1 LTAIFE
7 RFQIESVFLPPT
19 SQSWQS
25 ERGIR
30 IGPAGWKYRDHN
42 HNHRAIFIAFF
53 AALNSAAMRVI
64 ASYIMKVGI
73 DSYCFHRFFG
83 EVYPQQECPER
94 SMRLEDFIEKASS
107 LAVDG
112 VSLESCFFPS
122 VELSYLADIRAMLD
136 SYDLDR
142 VYAWGH
148 PDGLEG
154 GTNEAAYDEMIRSF
168 EHAKAIGAT
177 VMRVVGSSLRF
188 RNEPHGP
195 QLERLTRM
203 FQKAIRVAE
212 AHKIR
217 MAIENHIDF
226 NGQEMLSLLRSV
238 DSPFLGINFDT
249 GNFVRLLD
257 DPVQAMDTLAPYTYA
272 AHIKDLKIQRGVP
285 ANEWYFFSSAPVGD
299 GVVNNATLIEKLWRA
314 GFSGILAVEI
324 DFLHPDYGNDEHAAV
339 VASINELRRLVAQVA
354 M

>member
-1 LTAIFE
+1 LDLTAIFE

-53 AALNSAAMRVI
+53 GALNSAAMRVI
-64 ASYIMKVGI
+64 ASSYVMKVGI

-83 EVYPQQECPER
+83 EVYPQQARPER
-94 SMRLEDFIEKASS
+94 SMTLEDFMDTARSLGWMVFHLNLASS
-107 LAVDG
+107 RALNLRIWPG
-112 VSLESCFFPS
+112 
-122 VELSYLADIRAMLD
+122 IRAMLD
-136 SYDLDR
+136 SHGLDR

-154 GTNEAAYDEMIRSF
+154 GSNEAAYDEMISSF
-168 EHAKAIGAT
+168 EHARAIGAT

-203 FQKAIRVAE
+203 FQKAVRMAE
-212 AHKIR
+212 AYKIR
-217 MAIENHIDF
+217 MAVENHIDF
-226 NGQEMLSLLRSV
+226 TGQEMLSLVRSV

-257 DPVQAMDTLAPYTYA
+257 DPLQAMDALAPYTYA
-272 AHIKDLKIQRGVP
+272 AHIKDLKIQPRSG
-285 ANEWYFFSSAPVGD
+285 NLW
-299 GVVNNATLIEKLWRA
+299 VVSN
-314 GFSGILAVEI
+314 GFSETVGSGTGKASSRW
-324 DFLHPDYGNDEHAAV
+324 NQTSAV
-339 VASINELRRLVAQVA
+339 VPLSRLHE
-354 M
+354 

>member
-1 LTAIFE
+1 
-7 RFQIESVFLPPT
+7 
-19 SQSWQS
+19 
-25 ERGIR
+25 
-30 IGPAGWKYRDHN
+30 
-42 HNHRAIFIAFF
+42 
-53 AALNSAAMRVI
+53 
-64 ASYIMKVGI
+64 MKVGI

-83 EVYPQQECPER
+83 EVYPQQESPQR
-94 SMRLEDFIEKASS
+94 SMTLEDFIETARS

-122 VELSYLADIRAMLD
+122 VEPSYLAGIGAMLD
-136 SYDLDR
+136 SYGLDR

-154 GTNEAAYDEMIRSF
+154 GTNEAAYDEMLNSLK
-168 EHAKAIGAT
+168 HAQAIGAT

-188 RNEPHGP
+188 RNQPHAP

-203 FQKAIRVAE
+203 FRKAVRVAE
-212 AHKIR
+212 AYGIR

-226 NGQEMLSLLRSV
+226 NGLEMLSLLRSV

-257 DPVQAMDTLAPYTYA
+257 DPVEAMDALAPYTYA
-272 AHIKDLKIQRGVP
+272 THIKDLKIQRGVP

-299 GVVNNATLIEKLWRA
+299 GVVDNAKLIEKLSRA
-314 GFSGILAVEI
+314 GFNGILAVEI

-339 VASINELRRLVAQVA
+339 AASVNELRRLVAQAGHTSRNLVGQTGSPPEG
-354 M
+354 MRHS